1 MASIRD
7 YEIVLASIEG
17 LSIWNFYPTVEA
29 ARADMER
36 ANSSDPNRK
45 YEPMDYSAY
54 KAKERSAMLDEPAKQ
69 ITAEK
74 FMEMLEVLP
83 PLKWEQGAFGFES
96 FLMSEFWSGPY
107 THQYARRG
115 DTYWCKMVDAY
126 DRSTWMTGVA

>member
-1 MASIRD
+1 MASILD
-7 YEIVLASIEG
+7 YEFCLAATDCLG
-17 LSIWNFYPTVEA
+17 IWNFYPTMDA

-36 ANSSDPNRK
+36 ANASDPKRT
-45 YEPMDYSAY
+45 YAPMEYSAY
-54 KAKERSAMLDEPAKQ
+54 KAHERTKMLEDGPQE
-69 ITAEK
+69 ITREK

-115 DTYWCKMVDAY
+115 DTFWCKMVDAT
-126 DRSTWMTGVA
+126 DRTTWMKA